1 MMRSRAFW
9 LLLALAGMAVG
20 QRPAPSGGAVYR
32 CQVIGTVDEGIASYL
47 QDCVERAETAQ
58 RPLLVQVDT
67 PGGSLEATR
76 KIVRTFLGAEIPVL
90 AWVGPGGA
98 RAASAGLLVVM
109 AAHHASMAP
118 ATHLGAATPV
128 SPLGGG
134 NPPETMERKVLN
146 DTVAFARMIAEQR
159 GRNVDWAE
167 RAVTEAATATAEEAR
182 RLGVVDSVSTTGE
195 ALLATLA
202 GQRVGNAVIPA
213 HPGIETL
220 RPTASQRLMHALS
233 NPALA
238 FLLVLIGGIG
248 LAMELS
254 HPGLIVPGAIGMAAL
269 VLAMMAFSALP
280 VAAGAVI
287 LLVLAVGLIVAELFV
302 ASGLLG
308 GAGALLAALAG
319 VLLIDRVDPEWFV
332 EPGFGL
338 PLRMVLPTAAL
349 TALAAVL
356 LARRVRSSQRLPE
369 RVGPAG
375 LIGEVGRTVEE
386 IGPAHPGEVFV
397 HGELWRGEAERPIP
411 SGRRVAVRAVQGLT
425 LKLEEVT

>member
-1 MMRSRAFW
+1 MMHRRAPW
-9 LLLALAGMAVG
+9 LLLIATGMAGG
-20 QRPAPSGGAVYR
+20 QPPAPSDSVVYR
-32 CQVIGTVDEGIASYL
+32 CQINGTVDEGIANYL
-47 QDCVERAETAQ
+47 LDCLERAESAQ
-58 RPLLVQVDT
+58 SPLLIQVDT

-76 KIVRTFLGAEIPVL
+76 KIVRAFLGAEVPVL
-90 AWVGPGGA
+90 AWVGPAGA

-128 SPLGGG
+128 SAGGWQTPG
-134 NPPETMERKVLN
+134 GAMERKVLN

-159 GRNVDWAE
+159 GRNVEWAE
-167 RAVTEAATATAEEAR
+167 RAVTEAATATAEEAS
-182 RLGVVDSVSTTGE
+182 RLGVVDSLSTTEE
-195 ALLATLA
+195 ALLTSLA
-202 GQRVGNAVIPA
+202 GQQVAKATLPTNPTV
-213 HPGIETL
+213 ETL
-220 RPTASQRLMHALS
+220 QPSVSQRLMHLLS
-233 NPALA
+233 SPALA
-238 FLLVLIGGIG
+238 YLLVLIGGLG
-248 LAMELS
+248 LAIELS
-254 HPGLIVPGAIGMAAL
+254 HPGLIIPGAIGMASL

-338 PLRMVLPTAAL
+338 PLRLVIPTAAV
-349 TALAAVL
+349 TALAALL
-356 LARRVRSSQRLPE
+356 LARRVRRSQRLPD
-369 RVGPAG
+369 RAGPAG
-375 LIGEVGRTVEE
+375 MVGELGRTLEE

-397 HGELWRGEAERPIP
+397 HGELWRGEADKPIP
-411 SGRRVAVRAVQGLT
+411 PGRRVAVRAVRGLT